1 MTGLAP
7 APVTG
12 AAVLRRAIVEQR
24 RDVLTGSLLA
34 SSHQAG
40 EALVPVLIG
49 VVVDT
54 AVTSGSPSLLLL
66 WIGVLAATF
75 VVLSYSFRFG
85 ARAAERAAEN
95 SAHDLRLALTRRVL
109 HAGGGADSGRLSG
122 ELVNIATG
130 DAKRVGAANLVLPF
144 GLAAIVAVLVS
155 AIALLTISVPLGLLV
170 LLGTPPLLLLTHYVS
185 RPLERR
191 SEAEQDR
198 AAHASGVA
206 ADLVAGLRVL
216 KGLGAERAAVE
227 RYHRTS
233 QASLVATLR
242 TARAFATQGGVVE
255 TSSGVFIALVALVGG
270 RLAAEGSISVGELV
284 ATVGLALFLQGPLAA
299 AGWMTVEFAQARAS
313 ATRIAAVL
321 SAPPAVLAGR
331 AAPPG
336 PVHGGLRLH
345 GVVQG
350 VLHGV
355 DLAVAPG
362 ELLGIVA
369 PSPAVARALLACL
382 ARDLDP
388 ESGTVELDGV
398 TLAELDPAAVRA
410 AVLVAA
416 HDADLF
422 AGTLLENVTAA
433 GGAGRVEDV
442 LAAAAADEVADALP
456 DGVHSTVGEQGS
468 SLSGGQRQRVAL
480 ARALAADRPVLV
492 LHDPTTAVDTVTESR
507 IADALRRIRGG
518 RTTVV
523 VTTSPALLAATDR
536 VVVLDGD
543 GVRCAGRHADLVDT
557 DAGYRELVLS

>member
-1 MTGLAP
+1 VTGPVP
-7 APVTG
+7 AAVTG
-12 AAVLRRAIVEQR
+12 AAVLRRAIGEQR
-24 RDVLTGSLLA
+24 RDVASGSLLA

-49 VVVDT
+49 VIVDT
-54 AVTSGSPSLLLL
+54 AVTSGSPGLLLL
-66 WIGVLAATF
+66 WIGVLGATF

-95 SAHDLRLALTRRVL
+95 SAHDLRLRLTRRVL

-122 ELVNIATG
+122 ELVTIATS

-155 AIALLTISVPLGLLV
+155 AVALLTISVPLGLLV
-170 LLGTPPLLLLTHYVS
+170 LLGTPPLLLLTHFVS

-191 SEAEQDR
+191 SEAEQER

-233 QASLVATLR
+233 QASLAATLR

-255 TSSGVFIALVALVGG
+255 ASSGVFIAIVALVGG
-270 RLAAEGSISVGELV
+270 RLAAEEAISVGELV

-299 AGWMTVEFAQARAS
+299 AGWTTVEFAQARAS

-321 SAPPAVLAGR
+321 SAPPAVLGGT
-331 AAPPG
+331 AAPPE
-336 PVHGGLRLH
+336 PVSGGLRLH
-345 GVVQG
+345 GVAHG

-355 DLAVAPG
+355 DLDVAPG

-369 PSPAVARALLACL
+369 PSPAVARALLSCL
-382 ARDLDP
+382 AREVDP
-388 ESGTVELDGV
+388 ASGTVELDG
-398 TLAELDPAAVRA
+398 TALTDLDPAALRA

-433 GGAGRVEDV
+433 GGAGHVGDV
-442 LAAAAADEVADALP
+442 LSAAAADEVADTLP

-507 IADALRRIRGG
+507 IAEALRRIRRG

-543 GVRCAGRHADLVDT
+543 GVRCAGRHAELVHT
-557 DAGYRELVLS
+557 DAGYRETVLS